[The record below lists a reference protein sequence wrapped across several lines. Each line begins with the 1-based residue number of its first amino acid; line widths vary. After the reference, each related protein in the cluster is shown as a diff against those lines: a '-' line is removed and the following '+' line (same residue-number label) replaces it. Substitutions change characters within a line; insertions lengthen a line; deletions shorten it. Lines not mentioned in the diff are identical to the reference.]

1 MKGMVISMNK
11 ELLGK
16 HLKVGSIIKTK
27 LDTSPAWVTNIVYS
41 ISDDFIEIDIG
52 LEQNYIENIIMI
64 GDTVKCK
71 YTSNEIELMII
82 GWVTKIHDSNP
93 QRITIKIH
101 QLNLFDNKRDYTRFD
116 VYLSA
121 VIRKDRDD
129 KNRVFAILTNISKA
143 GAAFIVKES
152 IDSDQDYL
160 KDSILYFEVNL
171 SRERIFTFE
180 GSIVRC
186 DIKEKGIEYGVKY
199 DYIEP
204 LNIILLEE
212 FLTELANEDKEF
224 YNKRSGFWSKNSK
237 MK

>member
-1 MKGMVISMNK
+1 MNK

-16 HLKVGSIIKTK
+16 YLKVGSIIKTK
-27 LDTSPAWVTNIVYS
+27 IDASPAWITNIVYS
-41 ISDDFIEIDIG
+41 ISDDFIQVNIG
-52 LEQNYIENIIMI
+52 LEKNYIENLIMI

-71 YTSNEIELMII
+71 YTSNEIEIMFI
-82 GWVTKIHDSNP
+82 GWVTKIHMDNP
-93 QRITIKIH
+93 QRITIKVH
-101 QLNLFDNKRDYTRFD
+101 QLNVFDNKRDYARYD

-121 VIRKDRDD
+121 VIRKDREN
-129 KNRVFAILTNISKA
+129 KNGVFAILTNISKA
-143 GAAFIVKES
+143 GAAFIVRES
-152 IDSDQDYL
+152 IDLDQDYL

-171 SRERIFTFE
+171 TRERTFTFE
-180 GSIVRC
+180 GSFVRC

-204 LNIILLEE
+204 LSIILLEE